1 MEEICHL
8 DANAPAKIRDLENKL
23 STREDMNN
31 DLECANNRLLD
42 KLQSIIR
49 TARH

>member
-23 STREDMNN
+23 DTIQRISKYGEA
-31 DLECANNRLLD
+31 E
-42 KLQSIIR
+42 
-49 TARH
+49 

>member
-23 STREDMNN
+23 ERIKIFLKHE
-31 DLECANNRLLD
+31 L
-42 KLQSIIR
+42 
-49 TARH
+49 